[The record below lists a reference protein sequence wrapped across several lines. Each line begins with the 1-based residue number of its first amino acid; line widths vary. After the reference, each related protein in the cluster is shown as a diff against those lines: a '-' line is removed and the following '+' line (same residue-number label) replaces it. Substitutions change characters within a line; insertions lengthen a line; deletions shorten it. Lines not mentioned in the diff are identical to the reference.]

1 VRVLVDSHTFLWTLL
16 DDPRLSKKAR
26 QVMTAEDNELVF
38 SLASLW
44 EISIKMKLG
53 RLKTVGSSVAYI
65 REEMD
70 AFGMELLPVRY
81 EHVLRQEALPH
92 HHGDPFDRMLI
103 AQAAVEKLPI
113 LTRDE
118 RFRLYEVKLVW

>member
-1 VRVLVDSHTFLWTLL
+1 MRVLVDSHTFLWTLL
-16 DDPRLSKKAR
+16 NDPRLSKKAR
-26 QVMTAEDNELVF
+26 QMMTSDANELVF

-44 EISIKMKLG
+44 EISTKMKLG
-53 RLKTVGSSVAYI
+53 RLKTAGSSVAYI

-81 EHVLRQEALPH
+81 EHILRQETLPH
-92 HHGDPFDRMLI
+92 HHGDLFDRMLI
-103 AQAAVEKLPI
+103 AQAAVEGVPI

-118 RFRLYEVKLVW
+118 RFRSYEVKVVW